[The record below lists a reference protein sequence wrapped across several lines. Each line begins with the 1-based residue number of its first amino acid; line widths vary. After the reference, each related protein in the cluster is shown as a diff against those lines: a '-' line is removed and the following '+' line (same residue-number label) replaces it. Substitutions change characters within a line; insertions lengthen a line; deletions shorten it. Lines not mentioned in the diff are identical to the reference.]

1 MCIRYANPLHKK
13 YRRATIATAAA
24 TRIDAVIV
32 AAWDHAFAFTFTAA
46 RKAAALTWRV
56 LAPPPVLLSTA
67 AVDQRDMGRK
77 IDPSPIRLATVL
89 LPGCA
94 SVIRFAMDKSSPAPP
109 DSLERDVGPIE
120 SFENVG

>member
-1 MCIRYANPLHKK
+1 MCIRYANPLHNK

-32 AAWDHAFAFTFTAA
+32 AAWDDAFAFTLTAA

-67 AVDQRDMGRK
+67 ALDQRDMGRK
-77 IDPSPIRLATVL
+77 IDPSPIRLGCCTV
-89 LPGCA
+89 A
-94 SVIRFAMDKSSPAPP
+94 SMRF
-109 DSLERDVGPIE
+109 RDPLCDG
-120 SFENVG
+120 